1 MTVSRASWSWRLPT
15 ATGRDASL
23 FVDVFVEKNQS
34 KTFSR
39 YVKIAGQSS
48 VVTCRLLT
56 PAGRLVSRGMADLT
70 NPNQNYQALNATES
84 LVLSIGSPA
93 GLYELSKE
101 PSPDQADA
109 AEIPQVVNCSMLVS
123 EMPAQWFA
131 YEAASAVVM
140 ATSSEAFFDNID
152 PLRISALRSW
162 VRQGGHLVVSVANN
176 WQVVSKSFLGPMLPA
191 ELTGLG
197 STRSPE
203 VLETYINAKI
213 RFDLGRG
220 GLPIATLAN
229 LRGRVELEQGD
240 RPLAVSGSYG
250 LGRVTLLTFDTDAAP
265 FQNWVGRTAFWAKLL
280 GFQRESEG
288 RDDPGPS
295 RWPTASQCGERVGHR
310 SAQLPGTFP

>member
-1 MTVSRASWSWRLPT
+1 MDHACLSRPPAWRPTAVGLILTLAAMAGSANGQMASAEIIDVRLGFRQAVRAGYWLPITVSIKSTNDSFQGTLELAAPDGD
-15 ATGRDASL
+15 GRDASL

-70 NPNQNYQALNATES
+70 NPNQNYQALGATES

-101 PSPDQADA
+101 PSPDEANA
-109 AEIPQVVNCSMLVS
+109 AEIPQVVNCSMLVP
-123 EMPAQWFA
+123 EMPTQWFA

-140 ATSSEAFFDNID
+140 ATGSEAFFDNID

-197 STRSPE
+197 STRFS
-203 VLETYINAKI
+203 
-213 RFDLGRG
+213 R
-220 GLPIATLAN
+220 
-229 LRGRVELEQGD
+229 
-240 RPLAVSGSYG
+240 G
-250 LGRVTLLTFDTDAAP
+250 LGDLHQCQDSFRPWPRRLTDRYS
-265 FQNWVGRTAFWAKLL
+265 FQPAR
-280 GFQRESEG
+280 
-288 RDDPGPS
+288 
-295 RWPTASQCGERVGHR
+295 AS
-310 SAQLPGTFP
+310 